1 MHDVSF
7 GAVLGEGG
15 SAVVYQGTLEG
26 TTLVAIK
33 VMKPKLAAPAS
44 ASSGGSRHSHPSRP
58 QIQPALGRFEHSAI
72 IPGHSAITKEVRR
85 EAQTLSA
92 LHHPNVVTH
101 YRSGIVALPSLDGP
115 SSVLPQ
121 GGIAESAEPPSPHLH
136 YALVLESCDGGSL
149 AAFLG
154 LQRPPEPE
162 MGRPDIAIS
171 ERLRLATQTAAGL
184 AHIHSAGLMHRDVKW
199 CAPLLGLDVGP
210 LESLSC
216 VKPWCFLHDCPPCA
230 QSVASSPML
239 AAPTC

>member
-1 MHDVSF
+1 MLPMHDVSF
-7 GAVLGEGG
+7 GRVLGEGG

-33 VMKPKLAAPAS
+33 VMKPKLPPAS
-44 ASSGGSRHSHPSRP
+44 ASGSGSKHS
-58 QIQPALGRFEHSAI
+58 LSAI
-72 IPGHSAITKEVRR
+72 IKEAHQ

-101 YRSGIVALPSLDGP
+101 YRSGIVALPSIDRP
-115 SSVLPQ
+115 SSVDAQ
-121 GGIAESAEPPSPHLH
+121 VGIAESADPPSPHLH

-154 LQRPPEPE
+154 LQRPE

-230 QSVASSPML
+230 QSVASSPVL

>member
-1 MHDVSF
+1 MLPMHDVSF
-7 GAVLGEGG
+7 GRVLGEGG

-58 QIQPALGRFEHSAI
+58 QSQPALGRFEYSAI
-72 IPGHSAITKEVRR
+72 IKEVRR

-101 YRSGIVALPSLDGP
+101 YRCGIVALPSLDCP

-121 GGIAESAEPPSPHLH
+121 GGIAVSAEPPSPNLH

-154 LQRPPEPE
+154 LQRPE

-230 QSVASSPML
+230 QSVASSPVL